1 MKLLGREDATQ
12 TIRQLY
18 QAYVDQYH
26 RIPRMLIAVGGTAM
40 AYHDMRK
47 LSEDIDLYCPEDA
60 FLPLAAELEAA
71 SGLRID
77 VTSQTTLFGQLD
89 IRDIEKDAQVM
100 ENVEVE
106 MDGKSFSIDIAA
118 ISPETLFVI
127 KANTMREKDRDD
139 LPAILEKTSPEQVFQ
154 RLEVLLSH
162 ASSWG
167 ARRDLL
173 LNVANEMQIVSSR
186 SGFCRS
192 ATGCMAPPNSVP
204 STSSRRSRRR
214 YCSPCRMPR
223 SISPNGPSPRFI
235 ETPTSSTPRAIT
247 PSPTD

>member
-1 MKLLGREDATQ
+1 MKMLGREDATR

-18 QAYVDQYH
+18 QAYVDQHH
-26 RIPRMLIAVGGTAM
+26 RVPRMLIAIGGTAM

-60 FLPLAAELEAA
+60 FLPLAAELETAT
-71 SGLRID
+71 GLRIY
-77 VTSQTTLFGQLD
+77 VTSQTTLFGTLD
-89 IRDIEKDAQVM
+89 IRDIEEDARVM

-106 MDGKSFSIDIAA
+106 MDGKSFSVDIAA

-127 KANTMREKDRDD
+127 KANTLREKDRDD

-162 ASSWG
+162 AGSWG

-173 LNVANEMQIVSSR
+173 LNVANEMQIVTLDLRPEWFQHPAMEPFLPDLQEEFPYLAIHQQPQQAGKHQQPSR
-186 SGFCRS
+186 N
-192 ATGCMAPPNSVP
+192 P
-204 STSSRRSRRR
+204 
-214 YCSPCRMPR
+214 
-223 SISPNGPSPRFI
+223 
-235 ETPTSSTPRAIT
+235 
-247 PSPTD
+247 